1 MFETF
6 DQVVAH
12 MIENSS
18 LHKFSTFLVGTTLKT
33 SVSDNDDFIKS
44 KFRIRG
50 GINIKTQVNYEL
62 GKKFARRTKT
72 KTEINIPDITFKI
85 NFKDDSCRIQSRS
98 LFAYGRY
105 TKNRRNIPQKQKS
118 CKNCQGKGCTACNFH
133 GLGNFNSVEGQITQ
147 FLNMKYNSKQIK
159 INWIGGEAVSYTHL
173 TLPTILLV

>member
-6 DQVVAH
+6 DQVVEH

-85 NFKDDSCRIQSRS
+85 NFKDD
-98 LFAYGRY
+98 
-105 TKNRRNIPQKQKS
+105 
-118 CKNCQGKGCTACNFH
+118 
-133 GLGNFNSVEGQITQ
+133 
-147 FLNMKYNSKQIK
+147 
-159 INWIGGEAVSYTHL
+159 
-173 TLPTILLV
+173 